1 MKKYNKI
8 IIQLIQTYFIIIKF
22 QKIQSGKLSGLI
34 GLLLLM
40 AVGITILKV
49 IR

>member
-1 MKKYNKI
+1 MI
-8 IIQLIQTYFIIIKF
+8 ISAVLILATIIYFIMIKF

-40 AVGITILKV
+40 AVGITILKA